1 MYQIT
6 VHYRTPAGRDSEYT
20 EDVWATSYGEA
31 KARARRLLD
40 LDPRRKVAQITGF
53 VGISLD
59 F

>member
-20 EDVWATSYGEA
+20 EDIWAKSYGEA
-31 KARARRLLD
+31 KARALRLLD

-59 F
+59 C